1 VASLGTQSWSAWLL
15 FAQAA
20 RDCDLEDNLT
30 RTCVLEGAAAVTDWT
45 GGGLHAATNPGANEP
60 PECTLVL
67 LVEGGAFTRHLPDE
81 GFDCGEDHDLPFVV
95 PIDIGWPEI

>member
-1 VASLGTQSWSAWLL
+1 M
-15 FAQAA
+15 
-20 RDCDLEDNLT
+20 
-30 RTCVLEGAAAVTDWT
+30 TDWT

-67 LVEGGAFTRHLPDE
+67 QVEDGAFTRHAPEE

-95 PIDIGWPEI
+95 PIDIG